1 MKEYTKYNPEN
12 NISVV
17 VAKVLNYS
25 YTVLLVLGEEN
36 VVSKTVEK
44 TEKSKIRNLIALVKA
59 SIGQIKTLISQSHH
73 LIRLP

>member
-25 YTVLLVLGEEN
+25 YTVLLVLREEN

-44 TEKSKIRNLIALVKA
+44 TEK
-59 SIGQIKTLISQSHH
+59 
-73 LIRLP
+73 